1 MVERKED
8 RKSKFLDI
16 FIIDVTDEYQTYNFW
31 NMKKSE
37 LKNIVR
43 EEIFKILDENDGSRE
58 ISDKLAKLMNVNLSR
73 DYSKNVMKP
82 KEKPEGESKEY
93 EVEYWFRFGK
103 YGDDKDNDVIKVKAS
118 SEEEAIKKAKEEAP
132 RNSITS
138 SFKVK
143 K

>member
-1 MVERKED
+1 
-8 RKSKFLDI
+8 
-16 FIIDVTDEYQTYNFW
+16 
-31 NMKKSE
+31 MKKSE